1 MAKKTLLRLVQ
12 LIGERIGSD
21 EIDTLDETIEA
32 TEIVSILELTF
43 DEILD
48 RRDWEFLR
56 DRTLRLKARAVT
68 DTKLFNLDMPT
79 AVTRLQCVK
88 YRDINGKFPEMEYV
102 EACEFIERLD
112 GRNADD
118 DNVTEIANDD
128 GVLLKII
135 TDKAPTFYT
144 SFDEA
149 TISFES
155 YDDTR
160 GTGNQAGDSI
170 ILANIKPVMDFTD
183 ATATFPIPER
193 MGTLLLNEA
202 MATAGVQLRQVSD
215 SRAERIA
222 RRQGIKLRELEPITQ
237 RDQQVKRH
245 GRRTRSGR

>member
-56 DRTLRLKARAVT
+56 DRTLRLKNRAVT
-68 DTKLFNLDMPT
+68 DTKIYNLDIPSTVT
-79 AVTRLQCVK
+79 ALQCVK
-88 YRDINGKFPEMEYV
+88 YRDDFGKFPEMEYL
-102 EACEFIERLD
+102 APCEFIERLD
-112 GRNADD
+112 GRDILQ

-128 GVLLKII
+128 GVLLRII
-135 TDKAPTFYT
+135 TDQPPTFFT
-144 SFDEA
+144 SFDEE
-149 TISFES
+149 TVSF
-155 YDDTR
+155 DAHDATR
-160 GTGNQAGDSI
+160 GTGNQAVDSI

-183 ATATFPIPER
+183 PTAIFPIPER

-222 RRQGIKLRELEPITQ
+222 RRQGIKLRELEPITR

-245 GRRTRSGR
+245 GRRTSSGR

>member
-1 MAKKTLLRLVQ
+1 MAKKTLLKMVQ

-32 TEIVSILELTF
+32 TEIVSILELAY

-56 DRTLRLKARAVT
+56 DRTLRMKAREVA
-68 DTKLFNLDMPT
+68 DTKLFNLPIPT
-79 AVTRLQCVK
+79 AVTRIQCLK
-88 YRDINGKFPEMEYV
+88 YRDINGKFPELEYV
-102 EACEFIERLD
+102 EPCLFIERLD

-118 DNVTEIANDD
+118 ANVTEIANDD

-144 SFDEA
+144 SFDEDN
-149 TISFES
+149 ISFES
-155 YDDTR
+155 FDETR
-160 GTGNQAGDSI
+160 GTGNQAGDTV
-170 ILANIKPVMDFTD
+170 ILANIKPVMDFAD
-183 ATATFPIPER
+183 PTAKFPIPER

-202 MATAGVQLRQVSD
+202 MATAGVQLRQVVD

-222 RRQGIKLRELEPITQ
+222 RRQGIKLRELEPRTQ
-237 RDQQVKRH
+237 RDQQVKQH
-245 GRRTRSGR
+245 GRRTSSGR